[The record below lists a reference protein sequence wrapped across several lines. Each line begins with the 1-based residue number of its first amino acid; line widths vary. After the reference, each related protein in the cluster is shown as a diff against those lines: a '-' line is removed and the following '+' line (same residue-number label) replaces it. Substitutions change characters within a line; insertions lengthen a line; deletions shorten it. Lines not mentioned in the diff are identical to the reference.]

1 MVDPLGLERGVVRLV
16 EYDARWP
23 ALFDA
28 EGRRIRVRCGTLPV
42 SMRRS
47 RDETSEAN
55 GVMMEVSSNLRKRA
69 AGERSGRR
77 TPAFAGREGWE
88 P

>member
-1 MVDPLGLERGVVRLV
+1 MVDPPGLERGVVRLV

-28 EGRRIRVRCGTLPV
+28 GGRRVRVHCGTLPV
-42 SMRRS
+42 SMRS
-47 RDETSEAN
+47 RDETSAAN
-55 GVMMEVSSNLRKRA
+55 GVMMDVSSNFRKPGT
-69 AGERSGRR
+69 GERSGRR